1 MTEVDHPELRGA
13 DPEALDQG
21 RVTNA
26 RIRPAPRI
34 PSWVLKVVMAVTGS
48 IFVLFVLVHMIGNLK
63 IYQDAAGYNDYAHW
77 LRTAFKPVLP
87 HGGLLLI
94 MRIALATSLI
104 GHVTAAVMLRR
115 RARQSSGKKTKPRA
129 FMRAYTPQN
138 MLFTGAILLGF
149 VVFHILDLTAGKIVA
164 PDGFQHPTEQTS
176 FAYENVIASFQ
187 RPVVAV
193 IYSLTLIALALHV
206 TRGIRAVVSDLG
218 GTGKRLQRTATIVA
232 GAIAIAILVG
242 NISIP
247 IAVQMGWL
255 T

>member
-13 DPEALDQG
+13 DPAALDQG

-26 RIRPAPRI
+26 RIRPAPLI

-48 IFVLFVLVHMIGNLK
+48 IFVLFVIAHMVGNLK
-63 IYQDAAGYNDYAHW
+63 IYDSAAGYNDYAHW
-77 LRTAFKPVLP
+77 LRVAFKPILP

-94 MRIALATSLI
+94 MRIALAASLI
-104 GHVTAAVMLRR
+104 GHVTAALILRR
-115 RARQSSGKKTKPRA
+115 RARQSSGKTSKPRA
-129 FMRAYTPQN
+129 FMHAYTPQN
-138 MLFTGAILLGF
+138 MLFTGLILLGF
-149 VVFHILDLTAGKIVA
+149 VIFHILDLTAGQVVA
-164 PDGFQHPTEQTS
+164 TDDFQHPTAETS

-187 RPVVAV
+187 RPVVAA

-232 GAIAIAILVG
+232 GAAAIAVLVG

-247 IAVQMGWL
+247 IAVQLGWL